1 MIDYFKGIYSLNLL
15 GRIHGSALYRGSVVG
30 LFSVAV
36 YLAIVLY
43 WNENYSRPQDSQGRS
58 NDLDHPYGVGVL
70 VTSVTF
76 LIIFRANHA
85 YGRYWEACV
94 SFGSIIGRVTLYV
107 PLPTPA
113 LIFVSRRSTP
123 S

>member
-15 GRIHGSALYRGSVVG
+15 GRIHGSALYRGTVVG
-30 LFSVAV
+30 LISSAV
-36 YLAIVLY
+36 YLAIVY
-43 WNENYSRPQDSQGRS
+43 HWNESSRPYPVSD
-58 NDLDHPYGVGVL
+58 DLGHPYGVGVL

-94 SFGSIIGRVTLYV
+94 SFFSILQSVCSCHLT
-107 PLPTPA
+107 
-113 LIFVSRRSTP
+113 
-123 S
+123 